1 MNRLQGKVAIIT
13 GGNAGI
19 GEAIAKLFAD
29 DVVEVLGAWG
39 EAPERVVNRHH
50 ADAFL

>member
-29 DVVEVLGAWG
+29 EGHRSDYKYQKV
-39 EAPERVVNRHH
+39 
-50 ADAFL
+50 

>member
-1 MNRLQGKVAIIT
+1 MNRLQEKVAIIT

-29 DVVEVLGAWG
+29 EGAQVVVTGRRKEELD
-39 EAPERVVNRHH
+39 RVVKGSG
-50 ADAFL
+50 